1 MGAVSIVVP
10 AHGDVDP
17 GKGKRI
23 KYVWYHTKKHGVS
36 RWLGREFSCKHGR
49 WSTNCK
55 ECNSKIVC
63 VHEILRGSCKECN
76 SKAFCMHEILRYNC
90 KVCNSKIV
98 CDHEIRRHDCK
109 VCNSKIVC
117 MHEVR
122 RKSCKV
128 CNSKVICMHEVRRNS
143 CKVCNSKGFCM
154 HEIRRYSCKVCN
166 SKLICDHEIR
176 RSDCKVCNS
185 KGFCPHE
192 LQHRKCK
199 ACLLNSSVLAEKA
212 TSKANRC
219 NECATELDPKR
230 RESKGGIGICSAC
243 EKQKKK
249 EAHANGSAPPPK
261 GASWETNFF
270 SKLLPLVTYA
280 DGTPFPPDQRDQ
292 REGGGLGTSK
302 SKKRRREC
310 DTTTNRFPDCMHIR
324 RDEDGHA
331 TLVVVSECD
340 EHSHGHYKP
349 ACESGK
355 IDDEFQSVQTFLN
368 DEGAA
373 RTARTGRFGAR
384 MVPIVFVKTNPN
396 AYDGP
401 RTGLDD
407 RIKATA
413 ALINSYVHLPAS
425 EIESLQT
432 EAPIVRLLYYHSKEG
447 GANLAHFA
455 THAPGA
461 DWDYKNGC

>member
-10 AHGDVDP
+10 AHVDVDP
-17 GKGKRI
+17 GHGKRI
-23 KYVWYHTKKHGVS
+23 KNVWYHTKKYGVVC
-36 RWLGREFSCKHGR
+36 WLACRFSCKHGVR
-49 WSTNCK
+49 NSSCMI
-55 ECNSKIVC
+55 CNKKGLCI
-63 VHEILRGSCKECN
+63 
-76 SKAFCMHEILRYNC
+76 
-90 KVCNSKIV
+90 
-98 CDHEIRRHDCK
+98 
-109 VCNSKIVC
+109 
-117 MHEVR
+117 HEVR
-122 RKSCKV
+122 RNSCKI
-128 CNSKVICMHEVRRNS
+128 CNRKLICMHEVRRNG
-143 CKVCNSKGFCM
+143 CKICNNKAFCP
-154 HEIRRYSCKVCN
+154 HEILRY
-166 SKLICDHEIR
+166 
-176 RSDCKVCNS
+176 DCKVCNV
-185 KGFCPHE
+185 KIVCPHEVRRNICKVCNCNAFCPHE
-192 LQHRKCK
+192 LKRSACK
-199 ACLLNSSVLAEKA
+199 TCLINSSVLAEKA
-212 TSKANRC
+212 TSKAQRC
-219 NECATELDPKR
+219 NECATRLGAKR
-230 RESKGGIGICSAC
+230 RESNGGIGICSAC
-243 EKQKKK
+243 EAQKKK
-249 EAHANGSAPPPK
+249 EAHANGSAPLPK

-340 EHSHGHYKP
+340 EHSHGTYNP
-349 ACESGK
+349 ECESGK

-368 DEGAA
+368 NEGAA

-413 ALINSYVHLPAS
+413 ALMNSYMHLPAS

-432 EAPIVRLLYYHSKEG
+432 DAPIVRLLYYHSKEG

-461 DWDYKNGC
+461 GWDYRG